1 MDYPAARPDPAA
13 VHAKYRSLHKYLK
26 GRYADAVVLTFGEIE
41 DLLGLPLPEA
51 ARLQSAWWT
60 HVDADGTPSPQ
71 SRAWIDAER
80 TAAPN
85 LLART
90 VRFER
95 TSP

>member
-1 MDYPAARPDPAA
+1 MDYPVARPDPAA

-26 GRYADAVVLTFGEIE
+26 ARYADAVVLTFGEIE
-41 DLLGLPLPEA
+41 DLMGVPLPEA

-60 HVDADGTPSPQ
+60 QMDADGVPSPQ
-71 SRAWIDAER
+71 SQAWIEAER
-80 TAAPN
+80 TAMPN
-85 LLART
+85 LLARS